1 MDIGEDYSHLYAG
14 EIKKRKKKIYT
25 DGLTAV
31 AKKQCIDTVRA
42 QIGERHNNISA
53 LLLRGERTGFFVTED
68 SGKHIAP
75 LAQQKY
81 MQSYERINAAMCF
94 DSVHIRYQKK
104 YTIGEKH
111 VQQLSVYT
119 DRFFDTVEN
128 YRAALRITISPVR
141 MYQVSLGGAMI
152 FGMVSM
158 SMIYQ
163 NLGPSVFAE
172 GLENVMSKNDGAKEV
187 VRVIENVS
195 DEKDAV
201 QEKKVDEE
209 KENIKEDA
217 QEEIVKSDEEK
228 PEEDEIIKN
237 EDVNIPKTEPVIMA
251 DIVPKNTETTSQEER
266 NSEENKEQ
274 VAKKSVDSV
283 VKKEDISEEKNVQE
297 KTLEELAYETVKGHP
312 IEKMLPYILEQ
323 DPEVA
328 KYFIA
333 ISKQESGF
341 GEHVPVL
348 NGQDCYNYLGY
359 RGKRKLMG
367 TGGHTCFNSRK
378 DAVETISKRIKT
390 LIHDQD
396 QNTARKLVGTWK
408 CGSKDCAGHS
418 KESVD
423 RWVGTVGS
431 TYDRLSGK

>member
-1 MDIGEDYSHLYAG
+1 MDIGENYSHLYAG

-25 DGLTAV
+25 DGLKVV
-31 AKKQCIDTVRA
+31 AKKLCIDAVRA
-42 QIGERHNNISA
+42 QLGERHNNISA
-53 LLLRGERTGFFVTED
+53 LLLRGERTSFFVTED
-68 SGKHIAP
+68 SGKYITP

-81 MQSYERINAAMCF
+81 MQSYERINAVMRF
-94 DSVHIRYQKK
+94 DSVHMRYQKK
-104 YTIGEKH
+104 YTVGEMH
-111 VQQLSVYT
+111 VKQLSVYT

-172 GLENVMSKNDGAKEV
+172 GLENVMSKNDDTKEI
-187 VRVIENVS
+187 VRVIENTT
-195 DEKDAV
+195 DEKDAA
-201 QEKKVDEE
+201 QEKKINEGKDNVLEKEIKSDDEKFTKDEE
-209 KENIKEDA
+209 
-217 QEEIVKSDEEK
+217 
-228 PEEDEIIKN
+228 IKN
-237 EDVNIPKTEPVIMA
+237 EDVNIPRTEPVIVA
-251 DIVPKNTETTSQEER
+251 DIVPKNTESTVQKEQEA
-266 NSEENKEQ
+266 EENKTQ
-274 VAKKSVDSV
+274 VVTKSIDSV
-283 VKKEDISEEKNVQE
+283 VKKEEAKKLESISE

-333 ISKQESGF
+333 ISKQESSF

-390 LIHDQD
+390 LIYDQD

-423 RWVGTVGS
+423 RWVGAVGS
-431 TYDRLSGK
+431 TYDQLSGK

>member
-14 EIKKRKKKIYT
+14 EIKKSKKKVYT
-25 DGLTAV
+25 DGLKSITQ
-31 AKKQCIDTVRA
+31 KKDIDAIRN
-42 QIGERHNNISA
+42 QMRESRHNISA
-53 LLLRGERTGFFVTED
+53 LLLRGERTIFFVTED
-68 SGKHIAP
+68 SGKYISP

-81 MQSYERINAAMCF
+81 MQSYERINAVMRF
-94 DSVHIRYQKK
+94 DSVHMRYQKK
-104 YTIGEKH
+104 YTVGEMH
-111 VQQLSVYT
+111 VQKLSVYT
-119 DRFFDTVEN
+119 ERLFDTVEN
-128 YRAALRITISPVR
+128 YRAALRITMSPVR

-163 NLGPSVFAE
+163 NLGPSAFAE
-172 GLENVMSKNDGAKEV
+172 GLENVMNKSDDAKEV
-187 VRVIENVS
+187 VRVIEN
-195 DEKDAV
+195 DAEEKDAT
-201 QEKKVDEE
+201 QGKKVDEE
-209 KENIKEDA
+209 KKDVKEEVQKDVVSSDDVSKEDV
-217 QEEIVKSDEEK
+217 Q
-228 PEEDEIIKN
+228 IKN
-237 EDVNIPKTEPVIMA
+237 EDVNTQKVEPVVMA
-251 DIVPKNTETTSQEER
+251 DIVPKNTETSP
-266 NSEENKEQ
+266 SEEQKLEDKDVQ
-274 VAKKSVDSV
+274 AVARSVDSV
-283 VKKEDISEEKNVQE
+283 VKKEGSSKEEKVQE
-297 KTLEELAYETVKGHP
+297 KTFEELAYEVVKGHP

-328 KYFIA
+328 KFFIA

-390 LIHDQD
+390 LIYENDQD
-396 QNTARKLVGTWK
+396 TARKLVGTWK

>member
-25 DGLTAV
+25 DGLKVV
-31 AKKQCIDTVRA
+31 AKKLCVDAVRA
-42 QIGERHNNISA
+42 QMGERHNNISA
-53 LLLRGERTGFFVTED
+53 LLLRGERTSFFVTED
-68 SGKHIAP
+68 SGKYITP

-81 MQSYERINAAMCF
+81 MQSYERINAGMRF

-104 YTIGEKH
+104 YTVGEMH
-111 VQQLSVYT
+111 VKQLSVYT
-119 DRFFDTVEN
+119 DRFFNTVEN
-128 YRAALRITISPVR
+128 YRAALRITMSPVR

-172 GLENVMSKNDGAKEV
+172 GLENVMNKNDDAKEV
-187 VRVIENVS
+187 VRVIENVA
-195 DEKDAV
+195 DEKELV
-201 QEKKVDEE
+201 QEEKVDEGNE
-209 KENIKEDA
+209 DVKEDV
-217 QEEIVKSDEEK
+217 QEEIKRTDEVSK
-228 PEEDEIIKN
+228 EEGQIKN
-237 EDVNIPKTEPVIMA
+237 EDENIQKSEPVIMS
-251 DIVPKNTETTSQEER
+251 DIVPKNTEATSQEKQT
-266 NSEENKEQ
+266 SEENKMQ
-274 VAKKSVDSV
+274 VVTKSVDSV
-283 VKKEDISEEKNVQE
+283 VKKEDVTESESISE

-390 LIHDQD
+390 LIYDQD

-423 RWVGTVGS
+423 RWVGSVGS
-431 TYDRLSGK
+431 TYDQLSGK